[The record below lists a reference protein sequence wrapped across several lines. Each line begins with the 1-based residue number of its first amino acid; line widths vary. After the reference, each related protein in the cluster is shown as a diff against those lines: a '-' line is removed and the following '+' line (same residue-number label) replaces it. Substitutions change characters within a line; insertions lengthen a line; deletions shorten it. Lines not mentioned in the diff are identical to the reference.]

1 MNAKK
6 FDQKFDDGEED
17 IINMLDLSKAMRPFA
32 EQKNV
37 SVSLPIWMI
46 ELIDKE
52 AKRLGVTP
60 QAVIQTSLAQYLVV
74 NHL

>member
-1 MNAKK
+1 MNAKE

-17 IINMLDLSKAMRPFA
+17 IIDMLDFFKAKRPFA

-52 AKRLGVTP
+52 ANRLDVTP
-60 QAVIQTSLAQYLVV
+60 QAVIQTSLAQHLVAQ
-74 NHL
+74 NS

>member
-1 MNAKK
+1 MNAKE

-17 IINMLDLSKAMRPFA
+17 IIDMLDLSKANRPFS

-46 ELIDKE
+46 ELINKE
-52 AKRLGVTP
+52 ANRLGVTP
-60 QAVIQTSLAQYLVV
+60 QAVIQTSLAQHLVS
-74 NHL
+74 HHS